1 MNKGI
6 RFLTLSLSLIGMG
19 GNAHAG
25 LPVFD
30 GSALS
35 NSISSWAVQAAS
47 MAKQLTELQKQYQTM
62 QQQYQ
67 QMQKTYQSISGIR
80 NMGDIVNNPALRKY
94 LPPDYQQ
101 VLKLGTGVTNGNYG
115 TLDGAVNGMKQ
126 ASKILDITETRI
138 DPNSAT
144 GRAYQDAQ
152 NQAAVNRVLAEESFR
167 QSGSRIDDLQQLL
180 NKVNNAPDDKDIQDL
195 QARIQAEQTLLQN
208 EQIRLASLAQLAQAQ
223 RDIATQQAAEIRIK
237 RTQSALPD
245 GW

>member
-1 MNKGI
+1 MNKAI
-6 RFLTLSLSLIGMG
+6 RLWILSLSLIGTG
-19 GNAHAG
+19 GNAYAG

-35 NSISSWAVQAAS
+35 NSISSWAAQAAN

-67 QMQKTYQSISGIR
+67 QMQQTYQSISGIR
-80 NMGDIVNNPALRKY
+80 NMGDIANNPALRKY
-94 LPPDYQQ
+94 LPSDYQQ

-144 GRAYQDAQ
+144 GKAYQDAQ
-152 NQAAVNRVLAEESFR
+152 NQSAVNRVLAEESFR

-180 NKVNNAPDDKDIQDL
+180 NKVNAAPDEKDIQDL

-208 EQIRLASLAQLAQAQ
+208 EQIRLASLAQLAQSQ
-223 RDIATQQAAEIRIK
+223 RDIATQQAREIRI
-237 RTQSALPD
+237 QSTKGEVPRF
-245 GW
+245 

>member
-1 MNKGI
+1 MNNNALI
-6 RFLTLSLSLIGMG
+6 LIFSLSLTGIG
-19 GNAHAG
+19 GNAYAG

-35 NSISSWAVQAAS
+35 NSINSWAAQAQA
-47 MAKQLTELQKQYQTM
+47 MANQLKQLQEQYQTM
-62 QQQYQ
+62 QRQYQ
-67 QMQKTYQSISGIR
+67 QLQQTYQSISGIR

-101 VLKLGTGVTNGNYG
+101 VLTLGTGVANGNYG

-126 ASKILDITETRI
+126 ASKILDITETKI
-138 DPNSAT
+138 DPNSRT
-144 GRAYQDAQ
+144 GKAYQDAQ

-167 QSGSRIDDLQQLL
+167 QSGARIDDLQQLL

-195 QARIQAEQTLLQN
+195 QARIQAEQVMLQN
-208 EQIRLASLAQLAQAQ
+208 ESIRLASLAQLAQAQ
-223 RDIATQQAAEIRIK
+223 RDIATQQAAEIRIQ
-237 RTQSALPD
+237 RTQATLPP